1 MHTAH
6 MFAPNKRTMA
16 PPARSWPP
24 WVSLVPPLRRCAPGP
39 NTPLQVFCAVQRRTA
54 TLPLPLNLATRQLL
68 VIPSLDPNAV
78 QRRTATLP
86 LPLNLATRQ
95 LLEIPSLDPN
105 AVQRRTA
112 TLPPPLSLVTRK
124 LVMVPCFLTPNHACR
139 VSLSQRDALT
149 TSTRSELVAQQATW
163 RVLDNTLQSDPP
175 RYSCGVS
182 MSQRDALTTSTRSE
196 PGCDLPGQQRY

>member
-6 MFAPNKRTMA
+6 MFAPYKRTMA

-68 VIPSLDPNAV
+68 V
-78 QRRTATLP
+78 
-86 LPLNLATRQ
+86 
-95 LLEIPSLDPN
+95 IPSLDPN